1 MYNLLEYRSKYSD
14 TTSSLWFYSK
24 NEATNFDAI
33 QETEF
38 VRQLKNPGHA
48 IVVNEPMFV
57 FTILTK
63 IKEARLKLSEESVT
77 VL

>member
-38 VRQLKNPGHA
+38 VRQLKNPGDA

>member
-1 MYNLLEYRSKYSD
+1 MYNLLEYRSKYPD

-38 VRQLKNPGHA
+38 VRQLKNPGDA
-48 IVVNEPMFV
+48 IAVNEPMFV